1 MLLCLLLT
9 LVLFTGAQPATL
21 DAAQAKRVRAIEDS
35 LLSPCCYGGAVSTH
49 MSGVA
54 EQMRQ
59 EISQMVAVGKSDQEI
74 REFYV
79 KQYGQQV
86 LAEPPGTQ
94 RVILYAIPVTITAV
108 GVLVVVLY
116 LRRALQTRSELDRT
130 GTRVIANAAALDRV
144 RADIGD
150 F

>member
-1 MLLCLLLT
+1 
-9 LVLFTGAQPATL
+9 
-21 DAAQAKRVRAIEDS
+21 
-35 LLSPCCYGGAVSTH
+35 
-49 MSGVA
+49 
-54 EQMRQ
+54 
-59 EISQMVAVGKSDQEI
+59 MVAVGKSDQEI